1 MKTGDKTKP
10 TQANKK
16 AGAIAAASFMKKAKQ
31 EEVKVENEKGSPLK
45 KGAERINER
54 SRSSDGQN
62 AGAKQKSRT

>member
-10 TQANKK
+10 EAANKR
-16 AGAIAAASFMKKAKQ
+16 AGATAAASLMKKAKQ

-45 KGAERINER
+45 KGADRVNER

-62 AGAKQKSRT
+62 AGAKQKS